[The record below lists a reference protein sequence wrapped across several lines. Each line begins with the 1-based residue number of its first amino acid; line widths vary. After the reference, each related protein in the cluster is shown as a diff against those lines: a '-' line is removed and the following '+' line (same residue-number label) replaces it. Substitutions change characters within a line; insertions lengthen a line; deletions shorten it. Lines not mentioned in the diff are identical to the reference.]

1 MLRVRWPLTAIATRS
16 GTPAR
21 TMFRAAVRRR
31 SWNSLSGTPAAWQAV
46 EDIRQPA
53 SRYSSPCKRVAAPSK
68 LSYGRPNGVLDRRG
82 WMKLLTYESAAGPRA
97 GVLVEDRVVDVA
109 TRLGE
114 AGGVRDVRALLELPG
129 APLERLKA
137 ALAGGAT
144 EGLALG
150 SVRLRAPILQ
160 PPTVR
165 DHIIYEEHATQQH
178 TREISES
185 WYRLPIFYFSNPL
198 RIFGPDEAVPYP
210 SASDQLD
217 YELELA
223 AVIGR
228 EGNNVAEADA
238 FAYIAGFT
246 IFNDWS
252 CRDLQRDEME
262 ARLGPAKGKDSAT
275 SLGPW
280 IVTTDELAP
289 YIRDGRVHVRCTLKV
304 NGVQWM
310 DNNGGLMYHTWGAML
325 ERASRDSRI
334 VPGDVLGGGTVTGG
348 SIGEAMRNGFP
359 ARYLEPGD
367 VVEIE

>member
-1 MLRVRWPLTAIATRS
+1 
-16 GTPAR
+16 
-21 TMFRAAVRRR
+21 
-31 SWNSLSGTPAAWQAV
+31 
-46 EDIRQPA
+46 
-53 SRYSSPCKRVAAPSK
+53 
-68 LSYGRPNGVLDRRG
+68 
-82 WMKLLTYESAAGPRA
+82 MKLCTYDTGNGPRA
-97 GVLVEDRVVDVA
+97 GVVVGERVLDIA
-109 TRLGE
+109 TLLAEQTGL
-114 AGGVRDVRALLELPG
+114 RDVRALLELPNDALTRLKSALGSARSTQG
-129 APLERLKA
+129 APLA
-137 ALAGGAT
+137 
-144 EGLALG
+144 

-165 DHIIYEEHATQQH
+165 DFMVYEGHASAGG
-178 TREISES
+178 TRQLSDA

-198 RIFGPDEAVPYP
+198 RIFGPDDAVPYP
-210 SASDQLD
+210 SASAQLD
-217 YELELA
+217 YELELG

-228 EGNNVAEADA
+228 EGSNITETDA
-238 FAYIAGFT
+238 FSYIAGFT

-289 YIRDGRVHVRCTLKV
+289 FIRDGRLHVRCTLKV

-310 DNNGGLMYHTWGAML
+310 DNDGGIMYHTWGAMI

-348 SIGEAMRNGFP
+348 SIGEAIRNGLP

-367 VVEIE
+367 VVEIEVDGIGILRNTIAPKINPDPNYRFKAPPVEAPAPSR